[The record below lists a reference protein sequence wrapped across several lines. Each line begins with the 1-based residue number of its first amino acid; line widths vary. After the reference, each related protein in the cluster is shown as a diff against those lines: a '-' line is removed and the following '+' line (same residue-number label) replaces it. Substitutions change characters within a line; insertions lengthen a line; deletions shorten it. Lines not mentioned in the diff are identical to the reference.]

1 MCIAVI
7 AYTPR
12 PYAGDS
18 GKEKRRFLFIS
29 NTMQQIFDAIIDRHR
44 REVAASLKAG
54 AFDDWDVKQVG
65 TMFGYIWHD
74 APLPM
79 AWGAENFAAVRY
91 DGRIALKF
99 HVQGYKFTGNIIV
112 TYNEGRDYYEV
123 WKEGGDGKGEKVAE
137 DVTFVELVAL
147 IDSEVETDDPDSDDY
162 QTKAGNVIANL
173 NGLFN
178 AKP

>member
-18 GKEKRRFLFIS
+18 GTENGVFYSIS

-79 AWGAENFAAVRY
+79 AWGVENFAAVRY

-112 TYNEGRDYYEV
+112 TYNEGRDYYEI
-123 WKEGGDGKGEKVAE
+123 WKEGSDGKGEKFAE
-137 DVTFVELVAL
+137 DVCFVDLVAL

-162 QTKAGNVIANL
+162 QTKAGNFVANL
-173 NGLFN
+173 CGVYN

>member
-1 MCIAVI
+1 MAITSHLTAN
-7 AYTPR
+7 
-12 PYAGDS
+12 DS
-18 GKEKRRFLFIS
+18 GTGDGVFYSIS
-29 NTMQQIFDAIIDRHR
+29 NTMQRIFDAIIDRHR

-79 AWGAENFAAVRY
+79 AWGVENFAAVRY

-162 QTKAGNVIANL
+162 QTKAGNVNAKL

>member
-1 MCIAVI
+1 MRV
-7 AYTPR
+7 T
-12 PYAGDS
+12 AGRKNGVFNS
-18 GKEKRRFLFIS
+18 IT

-54 AFDDWDVKQVG
+54 AGAFDDWDVKQVG
-65 TMFGYIWHD
+65 TIFGYIWHD
-74 APLPM
+74 AAVPM
-79 AWGAENFAAVRY
+79 AWGVENFAAVRY

-123 WKEGGDGKGEKVAE
+123 WKEGGNGKGEKVAE

-147 IDSEVETDDPDSDDY
+147 IDSEVETDDPDGDDY
-162 QTKAGNVIANL
+162 QTKAGNFVANL